1 MISQFQL
8 QKHEGVNGI
17 IKTKSKRNQ
26 EKGKREAE
34 KSEDKYKAKNEGVEI
49 IQNIS
54 VVTVNINEQ
63 SYAIKRQR
71 LKWGKIQVSTVH
83 KKHG

>member
-17 IKTKSKRNQ
+17 IKTESKRNQ
-26 EKGKREAE
+26 KGERDTE

-63 SYAIKRQR
+63 S
-71 LKWGKIQVSTVH
+71 
-83 KKHG
+83 

>member
-34 KSEDKYKAKNEGVEI
+34 KSEDKYKAKNEGEESEVES
-49 IQNIS
+49 QRKVDNFGNS
-54 VVTVNINEQ
+54 FCVVWVNTLSRVTVCKE
-63 SYAIKRQR
+63 
-71 LKWGKIQVSTVH
+71 
-83 KKHG
+83 